1 MKFIGT
7 TIEMFRGDS
16 ETLTIKARDKVTK
29 AQIPLVTGDTVK
41 FTVRRKESEAIS
53 FQKSVTAFVDGNAL
67 VEILPADTVGKE
79 PGRYV
84 YDVEITFADGD
95 VKTPAKG
102 TYNLK
107 GDVTY
112 A

>member
-1 MKFIGT
+1 MNFIGT

-16 ETLTIKARDKVTK
+16 ETLTVTARDKVTK
-29 AQIPLVTGDTVK
+29 VAIPLVTGDTVK
-41 FTVRRKESEAIS
+41 FTVRRKENDVIT
-53 FQKSVTAFVDGNAL
+53 FQKVVTTFTDGNAL
-67 VEILPADTVGKE
+67 VTILPADTVGKE

-84 YDVEITFADGD
+84 YDVEITFAGGD

>member
-1 MKFIGT
+1 MNFIGT

-16 ETLTIKARDKVTK
+16 ETLTVKVRDKVTK

-41 FTVRRKESEAIS
+41 FTVRRKENDVIT
-53 FQKSVTAFVDGNAL
+53 FQKTVTAFTDGNAL
-67 VEILPADTVGKE
+67 VEVLPADTVGKE

>member
-16 ETLTIKARDKVTK
+16 ETMTVRARDKVTK
-29 AQIPLVTGDTVK
+29 AAIPLVTGDTVR
-41 FTVRRKESEAIS
+41 FTVRRSKTDPIT
-53 FQKSVTAFVDGNAL
+53 FQKVVTAFIDGNAL
-67 VEILPADTVGKE
+67 VAILPADTTGKDQ
-79 PGRYV
+79 GRYV
-84 YDVEITFADGD
+84 YDIEITFANGD
-95 VKTPAKG
+95 VKTG
-102 TYNLK
+102 TDGTFVLK